1 MLNPSVPK
9 SARKVISLPP
19 LVPLPYSLDP
29 SESTP
34 LTELVRN
41 VSLSSSPD
49 QEDCIAAIKFWGSC
63 ISFCRRSPSDDDS
76 SWSWSHINSL
86 PFAFKASSLIYSNT
100 ASIFYI
106 TPSTAVRSDHSRNFE
121 QYEHKDKHGFPLVA
135 YFMQLGPFEPPGK
148 LSDSELKLLLGCS
161 GGDSRFLVET
171 PSGDIF
177 TIMRYMQTHDIDKG
191 AESYVA
197 DIGDFCIFFG
207 KNEPFCI
214 PASVY
219 PGLKPNSIYF
229 TEKTHVSVY
238 DIATHNIDQLPNQE
252 HLLTPFWLPPI
263 LHYQIR
269 RGGIRLLTTSS
280 SLSPA
285 PYMLLSMDGIR
296 RLSKRYKLANFNY
309 YDPINQ
315 KRVTMAEQRIPESIY
330 LSSNIGSSRGWMIRM
345 NEEDL
350 TVRNVSLSSSPDNP
364 DQECILAV
372 KFWGSFVSY
381 CTIRDGQWRHELS
394 LSSRAS
400 KSFVFYSNNDAT
412 FYLTPPI
419 DTFFRKDGRNMPEPS
434 FPCLTYYRQF
444 GPLKHPKMGEY
455 EFELLRRCTRSKQLV
470 ESPSGDLFIIVKYA
484 LQTSKGKPVF
494 PGETRDLDRSEVK
507 TGTRWF
513 MLYMRHPTTRVES
526 YVQDIGDL
534 CIL

>member
-1 MLNPSVPK
+1 MLARRISKLAGFRIHISQCQIRRGIRLLTTSSLPSYPCLLLHMDDVVGGDSPGDGSVERVVNFNYYDLVKKRRVSMEEQRIPESIHLSRNIGSSLPK

-171 PSGDIF
+171 PSGDSRFLVETPSGDIF
-177 TIMRYMQTHDIDKG
+177 TIMRSQIHSQSHIPPYP
-191 AESYVA
+191 SY
-197 DIGDFCIFFG
+197 
-207 KNEPFCI
+207 
-214 PASVY
+214 
-219 PGLKPNSIYF
+219 
-229 TEKTHVSVY
+229 H
-238 DIATHNIDQLPNQE
+238 
-252 HLLTPFWLPPI
+252 
-263 LHYQIR
+263 
-269 RGGIRLLTTSS
+269 
-280 SLSPA
+280 A
-285 PYMLLSMDGIR
+285 PD
-296 RLSKRYKLANFNY
+296 LSKS
-309 YDPINQ
+309 
-315 KRVTMAEQRIPESIY
+315 MATSQ
-330 LSSNIGSSRGWMIRM
+330 
-345 NEEDL
+345 
-350 TVRNVSLSSSPDNP
+350 VRNVSLSSSPDNP

-534 CIL
+534 CIF

>member
-177 TIMRYMQTHDIDKG
+177 TIMRYMQTVKKHILFCQK
-191 AESYVA
+191 ES
-197 DIGDFCIFFG
+197 D
-207 KNEPFCI
+207 
-214 PASVY
+214 VY
-219 PGLKPNSIYF
+219 
-229 TEKTHVSVY
+229 
-238 DIATHNIDQLPNQE
+238 
-252 HLLTPFWLPPI
+252 
-263 LHYQIR
+263 
-269 RGGIRLLTTSS
+269 
-280 SLSPA
+280 
-285 PYMLLSMDGIR
+285 
-296 RLSKRYKLANFNY
+296 
-309 YDPINQ
+309 
-315 KRVTMAEQRIPESIY
+315 
-330 LSSNIGSSRGWMIRM
+330 
-345 NEEDL
+345 
-350 TVRNVSLSSSPDNP
+350 
-364 DQECILAV
+364 
-372 KFWGSFVSY
+372 
-381 CTIRDGQWRHELS
+381 EL
-394 LSSRAS
+394 
-400 KSFVFYSNNDAT
+400 
-412 FYLTPPI
+412 
-419 DTFFRKDGRNMPEPS
+419 
-434 FPCLTYYRQF
+434 
-444 GPLKHPKMGEY
+444 
-455 EFELLRRCTRSKQLV
+455 
-470 ESPSGDLFIIVKYA
+470 
-484 LQTSKGKPVF
+484 
-494 PGETRDLDRSEVK
+494 ET
-507 TGTRWF
+507 
-513 MLYMRHPTTRVES
+513 
-526 YVQDIGDL
+526 
-534 CIL
+534 